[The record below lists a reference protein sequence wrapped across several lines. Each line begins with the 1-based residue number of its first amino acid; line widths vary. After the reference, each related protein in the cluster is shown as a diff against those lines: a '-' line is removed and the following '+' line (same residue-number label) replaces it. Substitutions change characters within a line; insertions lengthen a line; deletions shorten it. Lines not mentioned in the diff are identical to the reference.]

1 MPIRDQAAM
10 NRSLDNDYGST
21 RGPNAPA
28 AFEVALFDGDPTQ
41 GGVEL
46 AGSGYARGA
55 LNNATGW
62 LAAVDGLKATVAPVA
77 FPASTAAWNTARY
90 WALFDTV
97 TATWWE
103 YARLVEPLEVTTA
116 APGPTVA
123 LAIFYDN
130 NPS

>member
-1 MPIRDQAAM
+1 VPIRDQAAM

-21 RGPNAPA
+21 RGPNSPA
-28 AFEVALFDGDPTQ
+28 AFEVALFSGDPTL
-41 GGVEL
+41 GGVEI

-62 LAAVDGLKATVAPVA
+62 LAAADGLKATVAPVA
-77 FPASTAAWNTARY
+77 FPATTAAWS
-90 WALFDTV
+90 TV
-97 TATWWE
+97 THWGLYDAVSATWWE

-116 APGPTVA
+116 GPGPTVA

>member
-28 AFEVALFDGDPTQ
+28 AFEVALFFGDPTL

-46 AGSGYARGA
+46 AGNGYAPGS
-55 LNNATGW
+55 LDNGTGW
-62 LAAVDGLKATVAPVA
+62 LAAADGVKRTVTPVP
-77 FPASTAAWNTARY
+77 FPDATAAWSTATH
-90 WALFDTV
+90 WALRDPITGL
-97 TATWWE
+97 WWE

-116 APGPTVA
+116 GPGPTVA